1 MVIVKIII
9 ILIMEVD
16 IIIKMLFKNNLI
28 SIYILRRIIRKIRIQ
43 IINLPLLIKNIAN
56 MLAKGK
62 EPLMGKI
69 RMEKQKKSMKKA

>member
-56 MLAKGK
+56 MLAKAK
-62 EPLMGKI
+62 ELLMGKI
-69 RMEKQKKSMKKA
+69 RMEKQKKNMKKA